1 MISLSQIKG
10 VGPKTLL
17 KLHQNDLTTARRL
30 VLRAPNRYAVF
41 RIDAP
46 SYYESNVAYTLEGEL
61 LEDAKVA
68 YLTRNLNKLTVK
80 TRFPQGD
87 ASVVIFNR
95 AFLKTS
101 FRKGARIVATGRFP
115 ERLSVFTA
123 SDACLRQSFHEGIQP
138 VYGLEGISDSAFAKI
153 VKETLRLETP
163 DETLPLS
170 QIQTEGIAPM
180 ERYLSILHE
189 PSNQSDI
196 DLASRRTKYEEALA
210 FGVDVALRKR
220 QMEQITRL
228 RAKIPMDPVRRFI
241 ATLPFEL
248 TDEQKTA
255 VNDIYRDLQ
264 SPHPMNR
271 LLQGDVGS
279 GKTMVALIACF
290 GVLLNG
296 EQVAFM
302 APTEVLARQHHQL
315 FSKILSPFGVRS
327 LYLSG
332 SVRGEARETVLQAM
346 TEGPSLIVG
355 THALF
360 QETVAFSRLGL
371 IVIDEQH
378 RFGVEQRQELRKKAL
393 LPDRLFLSATPIP
406 RTLAIALFADLEV
419 STIRSLPKGRR
430 PIRTEAWTF
439 EAIPQILKRLKARL
453 AEGRQAYVVVPT
465 IGLHKSSEW
474 ASVLETAAWLETE
487 WTKERVG
494 FLHGKMAGED
504 KIAVLE
510 QFSAG
515 RLDILVSTTVI
526 EVGVDVPNA
535 AVMVILHA
543 ERFGLSQL
551 HQIRGRIGRGGHEAE
566 CFLVS
571 DALYVEPERF
581 RILVERADGFR
592 IAEEDLRLRGPGDV
606 LGTDQSGLPPFRVLN
621 FVEDR
626 VLLESAIL
634 DAKRIVA
641 SHDPGA
647 QRYLEDRKSFSAE
660 YRNG

>member
-46 SYYESNVAYTLEGEL
+46 SRNEIDITYTLEGEL
-61 LEDAKVA
+61 LEDSKVA
-68 YLTRNLNKLTVK
+68 YLSRSLNKLTVK
-80 TRFPQGD
+80 TRFSHGD
-87 ASVVIFNR
+87 ATVAIYNR
-95 AFLKTS
+95 AFLKPA
-101 FRKGARIVATGRFP
+101 FRKGARIVATGRFQAN
-115 ERLSVFTA
+115 RFVFTA
-123 SDACLRQSFHEGIQP
+123 SDACLRQSFKEGIQP
-138 VYGLEGISDSAFAKI
+138 VYGLEGLNDSAFAKI
-153 VKETLRLETP
+153 VKETLRFETP

-170 QIQTEGIAPM
+170 LIQTESIAPM

-196 DLASRRTKYEEALA
+196 DQASRRTKYEEALA
-210 FGVDVALRKR
+210 FGVEVALRKR
-220 QMEQITRL
+220 QAEQITRL

-241 ATLPFEL
+241 ASLPFEL

-255 VNDIYRDLQ
+255 VNEIYSDLQ
-264 SPHPMNR
+264 SSRPMNR

-290 GVLLNG
+290 GVLVDG

-315 FSKILSPFGVRS
+315 FAKLLSPFGFQA

-346 TEGPSLIVG
+346 KEGPSLIVG

-360 QETVAFSRLGL
+360 QETVTFTRLGL

-378 RFGVEQRQELRKKAL
+378 RFGVAQRQELREKAH
-393 LPDRLFLSATPIP
+393 LPDRLYLSATPIP
-406 RTLAIALFADLEV
+406 RTLAIALFAEMDV

-430 PIRTEAWTF
+430 PVRTEAWTF
-439 EAIPQILKRLKARL
+439 EAIPPILKRLKSRL

-465 IGLHKSSEW
+465 IGRNKSSEW
-474 ASVLETAAWLETE
+474 AGVLETAAWLEGE
-487 WTKERVG
+487 WTKDRVG
-494 FLHGKMAGED
+494 FLHGKMAGEE
-504 KIAVLE
+504 KFAVLE

-551 HQIRGRIGRGGHEAE
+551 HQIRGRIGRGNHDAE

-571 DALYVEPERF
+571 DALYVEPDRF
-581 RILVERADGFR
+581 RILVESSDGFR

-621 FVEDR
+621 FIEDR
-626 VLLESAIL
+626 ELLESAFL

-641 SHDPGA
+641 SHDPDA
-647 QRYLEDRKSFSAE
+647 RRYLELWKSSSAE
-660 YRNG
+660 HRNE